1 MSAVTVVSFDAGDPA
16 RAERIKRRRRAR
28 PRDRAMRVVLQA
40 FLIGVAVTWLIPIAG
55 AVYSSFRPYA
65 ETSEKGFFSWP
76 DAFTLQNYRDAWS
89 QGEMRHHYWVTALIV
104 IPAVLITLLLSS
116 LVAFGVS
123 RFSWRFN
130 IVLLLLFTA
139 GNLLPQ
145 QVLAQPLFQMYKRMP
160 LPSFLSDTGYMLGS
174 TWGIITIHVAFQT
187 GFCTFVLSN
196 YMKTLPAELTEAAW
210 IDGAGVV
217 RQFWQVTLPLCRPAL
232 AALAT
237 LQFTWVFN
245 DFFWA
250 VLLENQ
256 GRDRP
261 ITSSL
266 ANLGGQ
272 FFTNDNLI
280 AAGSML
286 VAIPT
291 LVVYLVLSRHFVA
304 GLTLGA
310 SKG

>member
-1 MSAVTVVSFDAGDPA
+1 
-16 RAERIKRRRRAR
+16 
-28 PRDRAMRVVLQA
+28 MRGGLHL
-40 FLIGVAVTWLIPIAG
+40 FLIVMAIGWLIPVVG
-55 AVYSSFRPYA
+55 AIYSSLRPYD
-65 ETSEKGFFSWP
+65 ETSRKGFLSLP
-76 DAFTLQNYRDAWS
+76 DTLTLQNYRDAWG
-89 QGEMRHHYWVTALIV
+89 QGQMRHHYWMTALIV

-123 RFSWRFN
+123 RFTWRLN

-145 QVLAQPLFQMYKRMP
+145 QVIAQPLFQMYKRIP
-160 LPSFLSDTGYMLGS
+160 LPGFLSDTGYMLGS
-174 TWGIITIHVAFQT
+174 TAGLVTIHVAFQI

-196 YMKTLPAELTEAAW
+196 YMKTLPAELTEAAM
-210 IDGAGVV
+210 IDGAGVL

-237 LQFTWVFN
+237 LEFTWVFN

-256 GRDRP
+256 GADRP

-272 FFTNDNLI
+272 FFTNDNLV

-286 VAIPT
+286 VAFPT
-291 LVVYLVLSRHFVA
+291 ILVYLLLQRQFVS

>member
-1 MSAVTVVSFDAGDPA
+1 MTVALTTPA
-16 RAERIKRRRRAR
+16 PVALSPKVKRSRQARVRRGALHVFL
-28 PRDRAMRVVLQA
+28 VVMA
-40 FLIGVAVTWLIPIAG
+40 IGWLVPIGG
-55 AVYSSFRPYA
+55 AVYSSLRPYE
-65 ETSEKGFFSWP
+65 ETAEKGFLSFP
-76 DAFTLQNYRDAWS
+76 DTLTLQNYRDAWN
-89 QGEMRHHYWVTALIV
+89 QGQMSHHYWITALIV
-104 IPAVLITLLLSS
+104 IPSVLITLLFASF
-116 LVAFGVS
+116 VAFGVS
-123 RFSWRFN
+123 RFQWRFN
-130 IVLLLLFTA
+130 LTLLLVFTA
-139 GNLLPQ
+139 GNLLPP

-160 LPSFLSDTGYMLGS
+160 LPGFLSDTGYMLGS
-174 TWGIITIHVAFQT
+174 TVGLITIHVAFQV

-196 YMKTLPAELTEAAW
+196 YMKTLPAEIGEAAK
-210 IDGAGVV
+210 IDGAGVM
-217 RQFWQVTLPLCRPAL
+217 RQFFQIILPLCKPVL

-256 GRDRP
+256 GADRP

-272 FFTNDNLI
+272 FFTNDNLV

-286 VAIPT
+286 VAFPT
-291 LVVYLVLSRHFVA
+291 LAVYLILQKQFVG
-304 GLTLGA
+304 GLTLGS

>member
-1 MSAVTVVSFDAGDPA
+1 MTVVTIPSTAA
-16 RAERIKRRRRAR
+16 TTTHERTWSRKRG
-28 PRDRAMRVVLQA
+28 MRLILHV
-40 FLIGVAVTWLIPIAG
+40 FLITMAIGWLIPIVG
-55 AVYSSFRPYA
+55 ALYSSFRPYA
-65 ETSEKGFFSWP
+65 ETSEKGFLSLP
-76 DAFTLQNYRDAWS
+76 DTLTLENYRNAWE
-89 QGEMRHHYWVTALIV
+89 QGDMRHHYWVTALIV
-104 IPAVLITLLLSS
+104 IPAVIITLFLSS
-116 LVAFGVS
+116 IVAFGVS

-139 GNLLPQ
+139 GNLLPP
-145 QVLAQPLFQMYKRMP
+145 QVLAQPLFQMYKRMG
-160 LPSFLSDTGYMLGS
+160 LPSFLSDTGFMLGS
-174 TWGIITIHVAFQT
+174 TVGIITIHVAFQI

-196 YMKTLPAELTEAAW
+196 YMKTLPNELTEAAV
-210 IDGAGVV
+210 IDGAGVW
-217 RQFWQVTLPLCRPAL
+217 RLFWQVTLPLCKPAL

-272 FFTNDNLI
+272 FFTDDNLI

-291 LVVYLVLSRHFVA
+291 LVVYLILQRQFIS

>member
-1 MSAVTVVSFDAGDPA
+1 M
-16 RAERIKRRRRAR
+16 RA
-28 PRDRAMRVVLQA
+28 LLHA
-40 FLIGVAVTWLIPIAG
+40 FLIAMAIGWLIPIVG
-55 AVYSSFRPYA
+55 AIYASLRPYA
-65 ETSEKGFFSWP
+65 ETSHKGFLSWP
-76 DAFTLQNYRDAWS
+76 DTFTLQNYRDAWG
-89 QGEMRHHYWVTALIV
+89 QGEMRHHYWVTATIV
-104 IPAVLITLLLSS
+104 FPAVTITLLLSS

-123 RFSWRFN
+123 RFTWRFN
-130 IVLLLLFTA
+130 IVLLLVFTA
-139 GNLLPQ
+139 GNLLPP
-145 QVLAQPLFQMYKRMP
+145 QVLAQPLFQMYKRIP
-160 LPSFLSDTGYMLGS
+160 LPGFLSDTGYMLGS
-174 TWGIITIHVAFQT
+174 TLGLIVIHVAFQT

-196 YMKTLPAELTEAAW
+196 YMKTLPAELTEAAM
-210 IDGAGVV
+210 IDGAGVL

-237 LQFTWVFN
+237 LEFTWVFN

-272 FFTNDNLI
+272 FFTDDNLI

-286 VAIPT
+286 VCFPT
-291 LVVYLVLSRHFVA
+291 LVVYLILKRQFVS

>member
-1 MSAVTVVSFDAGDPA
+1 MTIATVDIPPIVEGGPTFTV
-16 RAERIKRRRRAR
+16 RRRRTR
-28 PRDRAMRVVLQA
+28 SRDRVLRA
-40 FLIGVAVTWLIPIAG
+40 FLHVFLIAMAVAWLVPILG
-55 AVYSSFRPYA
+55 ALYSSFRPYT
-65 ETSEKGFFSWP
+65 ETSQKGFFSWP
-76 DAFTLQNYRDAWS
+76 DSFTLQNYRNAWN
-89 QGEMRHHYWVTALIV
+89 QGDMTHHYWMTALIV
-104 IPAVLITLLLSS
+104 IPAVTITLVLSS

-145 QVLAQPLFQMYKRMP
+145 QVLAQPLFQMYKRIP
-160 LPSFLSDTGYMLGS
+160 LPGFMSDTGYMLGS
-174 TWGIITIHVAFQT
+174 TVGIVTIHVAFQT

-196 YMKTLPAELTEAAW
+196 YMKTLPAEISEAAM
-210 IDGAGVV
+210 IDGAGVL
-217 RQFWQVTLPLCRPAL
+217 RQFWQVTLPLCKPAL

-272 FFTNDNLI
+272 FFTDDNLV

-291 LVVYLVLSRHFVA
+291 LVVYLILQRQFVS

>member
-1 MSAVTVVSFDAGDPA
+1 MSVAAIAP
-16 RAERIKRRRRAR
+16 AERTPHAAITRRRAQRR
-28 PRDRAMRVVLQA
+28 PRDRVMRGLLHA
-40 FLIGVAVTWLIPIAG
+40 FLIVMAVGWLIPIVG
-55 AVYSSFRPYA
+55 ALYSSLRPYA
-65 ETSEKGFFSWP
+65 ETSDKGFLSWP
-76 DAFTLQNYRDAWS
+76 DMLTLQNYRDAWG
-89 QGEMRHHYWVTALIV
+89 QGEMRHHYWVTATIV
-104 IPAVLITLLLSS
+104 IPAVIITLLLSS

-130 IVLLLLFTA
+130 IVLLLVFTA
-139 GNLLPQ
+139 GNLLPP
-145 QVLAQPLFQMYKRMP
+145 QVLAQPLFQMYKRIP
-160 LPSFLSDTGYMLGS
+160 LPGFLSDTGYMLGS
-174 TWGIITIHVAFQT
+174 TVGLITIHVAFQT

-196 YMKTLPAELTEAAW
+196 YMKTLPADLTEAAM
-210 IDGAGVV
+210 IDGASVL
-217 RQFWQVTLPLCRPAL
+217 RQYWQVTMPLCRPAL

-237 LQFTWVFN
+237 LEFTWVFN

-272 FFTNDNLI
+272 FFTDDNLI

-286 VAIPT
+286 VAFPT
-291 LVVYLVLSRHFVA
+291 LVVYLILRRQFVS

>member
-1 MSAVTVVSFDAGDPA
+1 VSFAT
-16 RAERIKRRRRAR
+16 AESLADLSPRTVSTRRRRLR
-28 PRDRAMRVVLQA
+28 PRDRVRRGALHV
-40 FLIGVAVTWLIPIAG
+40 FLIAMAVGWLIPIVG
-55 AVYSSFRPYA
+55 ALYASFRPYA
-65 ETSEKGFFSWP
+65 ETSDKGFLSWP
-76 DAFTLQNYRDAWS
+76 ENFTLQNYRNAWG
-89 QGEMRHHYWVTALIV
+89 QGEMRHHYWMTALIV
-104 IPAVLITLLLSS
+104 VPAVIITLLLSS

-123 RFSWRFN
+123 RFTWRFN
-130 IVLLLLFTA
+130 VVLLLLFTA

-160 LPSFLSDTGYMLGS
+160 LPGALSDTGYMLGS
-174 TWGIITIHVAFQT
+174 TAGLITIHVAFQT

-196 YMKTLPAELTEAAW
+196 YMKTLPADLTEAAM
-210 IDGAGVV
+210 IDGASVL

-237 LQFTWVFN
+237 LEFTWVFN

-272 FFTNDNLI
+272 FFTDDNLI

-286 VAIPT
+286 VAFPT
-291 LVVYLVLSRHFVA
+291 LVVYLVLKRQFVS

>member
-1 MSAVTVVSFDAGDPA
+1 MTALALPSTAVGTH
-16 RAERIKRRRRAR
+16 ERTWSRKRG
-28 PRDRAMRVVLQA
+28 MRLILHV
-40 FLIGVAVTWLIPIAG
+40 FLITMAIGWLIPIVG
-55 AVYSSFRPYA
+55 ALYSSFRPYA
-65 ETSEKGFFSWP
+65 ETSEKGFLSLP
-76 DAFTLQNYRDAWS
+76 DTLTLENYRNAWE
-89 QGEMRHHYWVTALIV
+89 QGDMRHHYWVTALIV
-104 IPAVLITLLLSS
+104 IPAVIITLFLSS
-116 LVAFGVS
+116 IVAFGVS

-139 GNLLPQ
+139 GNLLPP
-145 QVLAQPLFQMYKRMP
+145 QVLAQPLFQMYKRMG
-160 LPSFLSDTGYMLGS
+160 LPSLLSDTGFMLGS
-174 TWGIITIHVAFQT
+174 TVGIITIHVAFQI

-196 YMKTLPAELTEAAW
+196 YMKTLPNELTEAAV
-210 IDGAGVV
+210 IDGAGVW
-217 RQFWQVTLPLCRPAL
+217 RLFWQVTLPLCKPAL

-272 FFTNDNLI
+272 FFTDDNLI

-291 LVVYLVLSRHFVA
+291 LVVYLILQRQFIS